1 MSGNVI
7 VKRGFVDTPAGQIH
21 YRSCGIGKPVIMLHQ
36 TPRSSDEFLEVLP
49 LIGSKFW
56 AIAMDMIGFGDSY
69 RFEGEMTIERLAMG
83 VIEFASALNIEKF
96 SLVGHHTGAVVAIEV
111 AASFPSK
118 VEKLVLSGCPY
129 IDEEERQKRRNKEVI
144 DSYESKVDGS
154 HLIQLWRGRLPYYP
168 QNRPDLLDR
177 FIIDALKAGRNAAE
191 GHKAVARYKMEEK
204 LPRIKCPTLLIAG
217 KADPFSYPYISKLR
231 QNILNVV
238 DIVEIDNGTVA
249 LVEQFPDKF
258 AEAVL
263 KFLSNR
269 GDA

>member
-1 MSGNVI
+1 
-7 VKRGFVDTPAGQIH
+7 
-21 YRSCGIGKPVIMLHQ
+21 
-36 TPRSSDEFLEVLP
+36 
-49 LIGSKFW
+49 
-56 AIAMDMIGFGDSY
+56 
-69 RFEGEMTIERLAMG
+69 
-83 VIEFASALNIEKF
+83 
-96 SLVGHHTGAVVAIEV
+96 
-111 AASFPSK
+111 
-118 VEKLVLSGCPY
+118 
-129 IDEEERQKRRNKEVI
+129 
-144 DSYESKVDGS
+144 
-154 HLIQLWRGRLPYYP
+154 LWRGRLPYYP

-191 GHKAVARYKMEEK
+191 GHKAVAKYKMEEK

-217 KADPFSYPYISKLR
+217 KADPFSYPYLSKLR

-238 DIVEIDNGTVA
+238 DVVEIDNGTVA